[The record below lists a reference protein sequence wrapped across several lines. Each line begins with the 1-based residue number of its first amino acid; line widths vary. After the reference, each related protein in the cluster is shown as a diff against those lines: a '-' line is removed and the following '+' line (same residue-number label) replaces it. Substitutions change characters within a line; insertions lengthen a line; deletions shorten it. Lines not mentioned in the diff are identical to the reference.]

1 MRYNKGQKWCAAL
14 VIGMVSIMCFSAGF
28 YLLKPSSTAEPSLQ
42 FISIIFRHGERA
54 PVVWLPEGM
63 HSDLSL
69 WPEGLGSLLQIGK
82 VNMFKLGRFLRRR
95 YDGFLS
101 VNYSPAELK
110 VISSDVDRCIMSAQ
124 LVLAGLYPP
133 VGIQKWN
140 ADLLWQPVPVHSLPR
155 ECDDIIAVKKHC
167 PLLSRERKQWIDRA
181 SEDAQKNGEYLAF
194 LSQKTGITLTNLIQL
209 MRLSDYM
216 SGVKALGLPRPD
228 WYDERIFKWI
238 RTEYFFS
245 FTKTDNR
252 VKLESGVLIN
262 EIVTNMKRK
271 IDSATDFSRRL
282 QLYAAHDLNLIHLWR
297 GLNVS
302 QEITDLPS
310 HGAALLIELHKI
322 NGKYLV
328 KILYKNNADDE
339 DLTVLKTV
347 ACQNN
352 SSMDDDLCD
361 FDHFSSALQSNIITN
376 FDEACRIP
384 DELS

>member
-69 WPEGLGSLLQIGK
+69 WPEGLGSLLQ
-82 VNMFKLGRFLRRR
+82 
-95 YDGFLS
+95 
-101 VNYSPAELK
+101 
-110 VISSDVDRCIMSAQ
+110 
-124 LVLAGLYPP
+124 
-133 VGIQKWN
+133 
-140 ADLLWQPVPVHSLPR
+140 
-155 ECDDIIAVKKHC
+155 IIAVKKHC

>member
-155 ECDDIIAVKKHC
+155 ECDD
-167 PLLSRERKQWIDRA
+167 
-181 SEDAQKNGEYLAF
+181 
-194 LSQKTGITLTNLIQL
+194 
-209 MRLSDYM
+209 
-216 SGVKALGLPRPD
+216 KALGLPRPD